1 MIQNP
6 KNLTE
11 QLMNLAER
19 LAIEMRAILN
29 TVEKLAIEMQT
40 ILNTVQTKLDSSK
53 WNELKNM
60 AFKDSVSQGDLDK
73 VTPDPTE
80 FFKQKY
86 EETGQ

>member
-19 LAIEMRAILN
+19 LAIEMR
-29 TVEKLAIEMQT
+29 V

-60 AFKDSVSQGDLDK
+60 AFKNSVSQEDLNK

-80 FFKQKY
+80 FFKEKY

>member
-6 KNLTE
+6 RNLTE

-19 LAIEMRAILN
+19 LAIEMR
-29 TVEKLAIEMQT
+29 V

-53 WNELKNM
+53 WSELKNM
-60 AFKDSVSQGDLDK
+60 AFKDSVSQGDLNK